1 MTSHPQQYDPGL
13 QPERTLLAWR
23 RTCLALAAAMAV
35 VIKLLAFESDTAT
48 VLLAVIGLA
57 VPAVAWL
64 LAAGRYRRSHRR
76 LTRADRDPEL
86 PAGGSAT
93 AAAALAAVLFGG
105 LALMLVLR

>member
-1 MTSHPQQYDPGL
+1 VFGRIRAEDGQLATLPADPELHRG
-13 QPERTLLAWR
+13 P
-23 RTCLALAAAMAV
+23 
-35 VIKLLAFESDTAT
+35 
-48 VLLAVIGLA
+48 AVIGLA